1 MARGRKLVQVVGGIV
16 AGIVVLVGIQNLRN
30 SESYECEKVAIQA
43 KPGDDY
49 WGYIEDHCEGNLEVV
64 RADVVEFYGPTLM
77 PGRVIYL
84 PTSDECELKLVSM
97 SNGNEYVYETCP
109 E

>member
-1 MARGRKLVQVVGGIV
+1 MVRHRKSVQLA
-16 AGIVVLVGIQNLRN
+16 AGIFVGVVVLLGIQNFRN
-30 SESYECEKVAIQA
+30 SESYECEKVAIQV

-64 RADVVEFYGPTLM
+64 RADVVEFYGPMLM